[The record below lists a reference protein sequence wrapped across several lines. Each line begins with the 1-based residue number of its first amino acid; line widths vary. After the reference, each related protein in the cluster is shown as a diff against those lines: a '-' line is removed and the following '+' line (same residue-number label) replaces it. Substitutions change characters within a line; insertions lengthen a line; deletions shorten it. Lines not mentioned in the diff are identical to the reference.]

1 MDRSIRYFDMWIDY
15 LNLGA
20 VVQDLQQNS
29 GGTLGVGSD
38 VAPGSHTSISTS
50 QSGCSER
57 ESRTQS
63 PSPAGSPSESCCGFC
78 KQNDET
84 VQVYSSHCLRT
95 DDGKVCCPV
104 LRNYVCPFCKA
115 TGDRAHTRRYCPRQ
129 QGQHQGQNRAK
140 GTHCNRPR
148 LKH

>member
-1 MDRSIRYFDMWIDY
+1 MDRSITYFDMWTDY

-38 VAPGSHTSISTS
+38 VAPGSRTSTSTS

-57 ESRTQS
+57 ESRTER
-63 PSPAGSPSESCCGFC
+63 PSPAGSPSERCCGFC
-78 KQNDET
+78 KQNGET
-84 VQVYSSHCLRT
+84 VQVYSSHWLRT
-95 DDGKVCCPV
+95 EDGKVCCPV
-104 LRNYVCPFCKA
+104 LRKYVCPFCKA
-115 TGDRAHTRRYCPRQ
+115 TGDRVHTRRYCPRQ
-129 QGQHQGQNRAK
+129 QGQHQGQTRAK